1 MTKIL
6 ALAETENTT
15 VAVRGSFVDPF
26 EAYANAVAPQNILGS
41 LMKFSKGDYIAGETS
56 EPIKIGI
63 TVTANLD
70 EMLVGY
76 IKWKEGK
83 PVEQRMVRISDGA
96 VPARR
101 EELGDDDPSKWEID
115 ANNGQVKDPWQF
127 TNYLP
132 LMTEDGT
139 LYTFTTSSRGGL
151 GAVGDLSRRYGR
163 HRRKHDDV
171 HPVIALDVDSYQ
183 HNNKA
188 YGRIKVPVF
197 TQVGW
202 ELKSRFNA
210 ALVTIGVAVCEVAP
224 LEPDVKDEMSDE
236 ISF

>member
-1 MTKIL
+1 MPKINAV
-6 ALAETENTT
+6 ALAETENTA
-15 VAVRGSFVDPF
+15 VAVRGTDVF

-41 LMKFSKGDYIAGETS
+41 LMKFSKGDYIAGETG
-56 EPIKIGI
+56 EPIKIGT

-70 EMLVGY
+70 EMLVGW

-96 VPARR
+96 KPSRR
-101 EELGDDDPSKWEID
+101 DELGDEDPTVWEID

-132 LMTEDGT
+132 LMAADGT

-163 HRRKHDDV
+163 HRQKHDDV
-171 HPVIALDVDSYQ
+171 FPIVALDVDSYQ

-188 YGRIKVPVF
+188 YGRIKVP
-197 TQVGW
+197 QVQR
-202 ELKSRFNA
+202 S
-210 ALVTIGVAVCEVAP
+210 IGYDWRCC
-224 LEPDVKDEMSDE
+224 L
-236 ISF
+236 